1 MLALA
6 AELRHR
12 GCELVSIS
20 EAIDTSSQRGNAV
33 LAVMAALAQ
42 LEVDLRAE
50 RAREAHRARKAAGKP
65 WGRRPAFRDSERV
78 RAAQELL
85 ADPAIPRADIARP
98 RRGGAA
104 RSCPMRARLSCGT

>member
-1 MLALA
+1 
-6 AELRHR
+6 
-12 GCELVSIS
+12 
-20 EAIDTSSQRGNAV
+20 
-33 LAVMAALAQ
+33 MAALAQ

-85 ADPAIPRADIARP
+85 ADPAIPRADIARRLGLARSTLYNWFPGGDADAFTGRP
-98 RRGGAA
+98 RRAGAA
-104 RSCPMRARLSCGT
+104 